1 MHTTPDFSKQAPR
14 GARVPGGSQAR
25 KAARPTSG
33 TLTQRPEPAERTHP
47 PDESQHDPTRYGAG
61 F

>member
-1 MHTTPDFSKQAPR
+1 MQTTPEFSKQAPR

-33 TLTQRPEPAERTHP
+33 TLTQRPDAARTQSH
-47 PDESQHDPTRYGAG
+47 DGQRHDPTRYGAG